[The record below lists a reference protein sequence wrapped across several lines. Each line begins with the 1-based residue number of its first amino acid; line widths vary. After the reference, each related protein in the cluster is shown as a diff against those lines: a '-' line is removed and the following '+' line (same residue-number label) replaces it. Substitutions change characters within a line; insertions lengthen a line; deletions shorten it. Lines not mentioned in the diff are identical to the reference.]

1 MTLKPHLINEKNNFI
16 SGWYINESL
25 CDELIKYFEK
35 NRNKEPGKLG
45 SNEGRVN
52 PKEKD
57 STDLCL
63 SSFLLEEPLEDYLK
77 SLSVVIEHY
86 KHQYPECSQRLISW
100 GIFHHY
106 NIQRYMPG
114 QGYHK
119 WHCENAGDEFSLKRH
134 LTFMTYLNDVTDGGE
149 TAWKFQNVKIKPEK
163 GLTVIWPTTWMFTHK
178 GISSQTQT
186 KYIATGWYNFK

>member
-1 MTLKPHLINEKNNFI
+1 MNLKPHTINKKNNFI
-16 SGWYINESL
+16 SGWYIDESL
-25 CDELIKYFEK
+25 CDKLIKYFE
-35 NRNKEPGKLG
+35 NSKEKKPGKLG
-45 SNEGRVN
+45 SDKGRVN

-57 STDLCL
+57 SLDLCL

-86 KHQYPECSQRLISW
+86 KHQYPECSNRLESW
-100 GIFHHY
+100 GIFDYY

-119 WHCENAGDEFSLKRH
+119 WHCENAGDNFSLKRH
-134 LTFMTYLNDVTDGGE
+134 LTFMTYLNDVTDSGE
-149 TAWKFQNVKIKPEK
+149 TAWKFQNEKVKPEK
-163 GLTVIWPTTWMFTHK
+163 GLTVIWPTAWMFTHR
-178 GISSQTQT
+178 GVSSQTQT